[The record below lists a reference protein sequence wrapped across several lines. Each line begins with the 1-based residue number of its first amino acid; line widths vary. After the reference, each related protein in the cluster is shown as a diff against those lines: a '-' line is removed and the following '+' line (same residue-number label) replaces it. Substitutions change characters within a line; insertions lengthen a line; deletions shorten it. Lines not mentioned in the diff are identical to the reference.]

1 MMNSFGHVI
10 EPLTNYKIPHGEAVL
25 LGIEIINQIFDKNS
39 TITNLINKYTNI
51 DKIKHLD
58 ISKIISDLKSDKK
71 VKNGIISFVVVPYPG
86 KTIFVD
92 TNIDNLL
99 KEKVNEIFV
108 D

>member
-1 MMNSFGHVI
+1 MLKLTFFHDLNRFD
-10 EPLTNYKIPHGEAVL
+10 PLHIIP
-25 LGIEIINQIFDKNS
+25 
-39 TITNLINKYTNI
+39 TNI

-58 ISKIISDLKSDKK
+58 TSKIISDLKSDKK

>member
-1 MMNSFGHVI
+1 MKFVLKRTKDKKDMEILKINY
-10 EPLTNYKIPHGEAVL
+10 PLSKTTFVNIDKRKGD
-25 LGIEIINQIFDKNS
+25 IEIS
-39 TITNLINKYTNI
+39 VSNI